1 MLHRFSPLFFVLLV
15 LLVNPAFADLN
26 VGLLVSRNADQTLE
40 DWQPI
45 LDDLALA
52 TGQKVR
58 GQVLSD
64 RDELLRRMQKG
75 QIQIARV
82 DNKLALDL
90 VENAKGEVFARLSQ
104 TGNIN
109 DYRSV
114 MLVKKNSPI
123 KNADDLLNRP
133 KQLRYAGGKPGT
145 TAEYLIPH
153 YHLFFKRNVLPEQY
167 FKQNL
172 QLGTEGAFVALA
184 QGQVDVAVSNTF
196 DLEQLK
202 EKFPRDFSQMRVV
215 WESPRF
221 AFDPLVMRS
230 DLPAAQKA
238 AVSQFFTNYGRT
250 GSNTALAKQRLYY
263 ADQLAGFVKADNRS
277 LRQVTD
283 LQLFHDLFRLTFN
296 TKLTAEAKVAQEKSY
311 YQRFDALIAL
321 LGGAK

>member
-1 MLHRFSPLFFVLLV
+1 MLHRFFAAFLFLF
-15 LLVNPAFADLN
+15 AAQCYADLT
-26 VGLLVSRNADQTLE
+26 VGLLTSRNSDQTLE
-40 DWQPI
+40 DWQPV
-45 LDDLALA
+45 LNDLAQA
-52 TGQKVR
+52 TGQKVN
-58 GQVLSD
+58 GVVLSD
-64 RDELLRRMQKG
+64 RNELLRRLQNN

-82 DNKLALDL
+82 DNKLALDA
-90 VENAKGEVFARLSQ
+90 VETARSEVFARLSQ
-104 TGNIN
+104 TGNQN
-109 DYRSV
+109 DYRSLI
-114 MLVKKNSPI
+114 LVKKNSPI

-133 KQLRYAGGKPGT
+133 KQLRYAGGQPGT

-172 QLGTEGAFVALA
+172 KLSAEGAFVALA

-202 EKFPRDFSQMRVV
+202 EKYPRDFGQMRIV
-215 WESPRF
+215 WESPKF

-230 DLPAAQKA
+230 DLPAKQKTA
-238 AVSQFFTNYGRT
+238 ISQFFINYGKV
-250 GSNTALAKQRLYY
+250 GNNTALARQRLYY

-296 TKLTAEAKVAQEKSY
+296 TQLSPEAKKAKEKSY
-311 YQRFDALIAL
+311 YQRFDSLVTL